1 MLIAINSLLLGKAKG
16 IITLSYRHYQEQT
29 LSFSD

>member
-1 MLIAINSLLLGKAKG
+1 MLIAINSLLLEKAKE
-16 IITLSYRHYQEQT
+16 IATLSHRHYQEQT